1 MNCYKIGSYVDGCG
15 NSNRKSC
22 RKVLFKL
29 EPGYI
34 YYENCIKCS
43 NKLGIIFDSD
53 EYFYPEY
60 MKYTPDL
67 QDLLNNNLL
76 NLN

>member
-1 MNCYKIGSYVDGCG
+1 MNCYKIGSYVDDCG

-34 YYENCIKCS
+34 YYENCMFKTLLKIH
-43 NKLGIIFDSD
+43 NRQ
-53 EYFYPEY
+53 
-60 MKYTPDL
+60 KYTINIIYHIH
-67 QDLLNNNLL
+67 QNNKDQ
-76 NLN
+76 